1 MKFLSRYKLLVYSL
15 LAIFICSG
23 LATILVYTFISHM
36 HKIEGFRGSFA
47 VSAGALVGFS
57 SVLMTY
63 FGVNYYLS
71 GLHSYAQGE
80 PAPVPAGVYVAVVIV
95 IMLIVAAYIS
105 EKSAKLPAT
114 NKI

>member
-1 MKFLSRYKLLVYSL
+1 
-15 LAIFICSG
+15 
-23 LATILVYTFISHM
+23 
-36 HKIEGFRGSFA
+36 
-47 VSAGALVGFS
+47 LVGFS

>member
-1 MKFLSRYKLLVYSL
+1 
-15 LAIFICSG
+15 
-23 LATILVYTFISHM
+23 M
-36 HKIEGFRGSFA
+36 HKIPGFRGSFA
-47 VSAGALVGFS
+47 VSAASLVGFS

-95 IMLIVAAYIS
+95 IVLIVAAYIS
-105 EKSAKLPAT
+105 EKSVKQIAT
-114 NKI
+114 KKI